1 MYNNVCNLIIVSYSK
16 EVDTMNLEKKIEI
29 IREKL
34 NNMLKNEDKL
44 TRTSIINVSQELD
57 KLIVEYYNNAK

>member
-1 MYNNVCNLIIVSYSK
+1 
-16 EVDTMNLEKKIEI
+16 MNLEKKIEI